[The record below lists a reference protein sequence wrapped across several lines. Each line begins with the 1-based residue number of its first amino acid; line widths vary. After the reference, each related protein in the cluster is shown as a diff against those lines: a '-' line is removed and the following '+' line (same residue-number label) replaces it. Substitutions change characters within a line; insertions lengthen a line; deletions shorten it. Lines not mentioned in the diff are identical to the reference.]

1 MSSAQQASIAISGYP
16 RRRYHIS
23 TRHRVYGVLPVMEAV
38 GWILTGAAIGSLAVV
53 ATAWALMR
61 LTNID
66 DSSSASLAGANA
78 EHDVMRAEQGDR
90 RVAVSAHDANAS
102 SYGM

>member
-1 MSSAQQASIAISGYP
+1 M
-16 RRRYHIS
+16 
-23 TRHRVYGVLPVMEAV
+23 PVMEAV
-38 GWILTGAAIGSLAVV
+38 GWILTGAAICSLAVV

-66 DSSSASLAGANA
+66 ESSSASLAGTNA
-78 EHDVMRAEQGDR
+78 VHDVMRAEQGDR
-90 RVAVSAHDANAS
+90 RVEVSARDANAS